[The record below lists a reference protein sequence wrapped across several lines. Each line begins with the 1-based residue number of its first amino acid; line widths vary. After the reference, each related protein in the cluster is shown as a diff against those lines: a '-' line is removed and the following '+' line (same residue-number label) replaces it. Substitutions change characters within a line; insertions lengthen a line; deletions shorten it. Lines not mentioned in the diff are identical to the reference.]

1 MIGTMTQ
8 ISGKRVLR
16 GDDRETRGS
25 KDGGRGYIQGD
36 FYKRPVVGK
45 PFRMWASNGE
55 QMRMVETSHVVEIT
69 HNNMRFIRFKVK
81 DGAEFELKD
90 IQEGGSSIMVGMEV

>member
-8 ISGKRVLR
+8 IAGKRVLR
-16 GDDRETRGS
+16 APDQKRKGA
-25 KDGGRGYIQGD
+25 GYIHGD

-55 QMRMVETSHVVEIT
+55 QMRMVETSKVSMLMDRNPMH
-69 HNNMRFIRFKVK
+69 MRFQVE
-81 DGAEFELKD
+81 DGAVFELSD
-90 IQEGGSSIMVGMEV
+90 IREGGSAIMVGLEV

>member
-1 MIGTMTQ
+1 MIGTMIQTA
-8 ISGKRVLR
+8 GKRVLR
-16 GDDRETRGS
+16 APDQDRKGA
-25 KDGGRGYIQGD
+25 GYIHGD

-55 QMRMVETSHVVEIT
+55 QMRMVETSHVVAIT

-90 IQEGGSSIMVGMEV
+90 IQEGGSSIMVDMEV